1 MCFFK
6 FIDEDDCVHYKHE
19 VSDTDIICYKTVEAR
34 PGSDDYRSRIQGF
47 KYEVGKTY
55 TEDSVPMDLLE
66 KLDMLNDGVFHSYT
80 ELTVKF
86 LEKLAC
92 INERIRRLNSTRY
105 GPDENLIF
113 IMKCV
118 IPAGTPYWVNPVY
131 LEYASTAIRPI
142 EILDPSDDTLW

>member
-66 KLDMLNDGVFHSYT
+66 KLDMLNDGVHIIGRAGVLRDDVQQRLVPNAYPTAGGFRHD
-80 ELTVKF
+80 
-86 LEKLAC
+86 LAHQRC
-92 INERIRRLNSTRY
+92 LSIAALPRKN
-105 GPDENLIF
+105 
-113 IMKCV
+113 
-118 IPAGTPYWVNPVY
+118 
-131 LEYASTAIRPI
+131 
-142 EILDPSDDTLW
+142 

>member
-1 MCFFK
+1 M
-6 FIDEDDCVHYKHE
+6 HYKHK

-34 PGSDDYRSRIQGF
+34 PGSDDYRSSLRGF

-55 TEDSVPMDLLE
+55 TENGVPMDLLE

-80 ELTVKF
+80 ELEVDF
-86 LEKLAC
+86 LERLVC
-92 INERIRRLNSTRY
+92 INERRRCLNNSTRY
-105 GPDENLIF
+105 GPDGELIF
-113 IMKCV
+113 VMKCV
-118 IPAGTPYWVNPVY
+118 IPAGTPYWVNPVC